1 MRSPGRRHHRRGV
14 GRHRRPGGR
23 RVVPAAGAAAGA
35 ACAPASGLVDYRT
48 ARRELGSRRAA
59 LARGV
64 RRLWATSTAAEEVPE
79 RLHEPL
85 RTWRRLRLDLD
96 ALGRLLVD
104 IELLKL
110 LARQFQRNTALLDLG
125 HRFSEHVARLVE
137 EAGID
142 RQAVE
147 DIRLFVSR
155 DGDHLAELVA
165 ISGVDLPAFLDQKPG
180 NRVAQG
186 EPPLVVDIRRSEPEH
201 LLVYPPERSSKRRK
215 NSDSETLGA
224 SGRLFSGGTASN
236 SSALNLSVTCPETIP
251 AISSLGT

>member
-1 MRSPGRRHHRRGV
+1 MQPQRLRLDDRSGV

-23 RVVPAAGAAAGA
+23 RVVPAAGATTGA
-35 ACAPASGLVDYRT
+35 AREPASGLVDYRT

-64 RRLWATSTAAEEVPE
+64 RRLWATSNAAEEVQE

-147 DIRLFVSR
+147 DIRLTVA
-155 DGDHLAELVA
+155 GDVGHLAELAPV
-165 ISGVDLPAFLDQKPG
+165 GRVDAPAFLDQKPR
-180 NRVAQG
+180 NRIAHDK
-186 EPPLVVDIRRSEPEH
+186 P
-201 LLVYPPERSSKRRK
+201 
-215 NSDSETLGA
+215 
-224 SGRLFSGGTASN
+224 F
-236 SSALNLSVTCPETIP
+236 
-251 AISSLGT
+251 